1 MRLALSLSFLS
12 PTNAIELPGANF
24 FGLFNHK
31 FISSIDQLP
40 PKVLRASEYL
50 NPEISALLFPKILH
64 RLGPILLFPPALK
77 PWQAEHF
84 EETFFPAS
92 IDAIASNSSN
102 DNLGFSFTG
111 CFTAVSILAS
121 AISEIP

>member
-1 MRLALSLSFLS
+1 MLVREIGFSDIEFKYAMRLALSLSFLS

-50 NPEISALLFPKILH
+50 NPEISALLFPKINLIDFSKIQPG
-64 RLGPILLFPPALK
+64 RNTKMCMKTKLIDERVVKFWLK
-77 PWQAEHF
+77 LPNEHKRWY
-84 EETFFPAS
+84 
-92 IDAIASNSSN
+92 
-102 DNLGFSFTG
+102 L
-111 CFTAVSILAS
+111 
-121 AISEIP
+121 